1 VKPEHENGNK
11 VAEALVTI
19 SSKSENSIT
28 IVYQ

>member
-19 SSKSENSIT
+19 SKSENSIT